1 MPPGIILNAVSEPL
15 PVYRVTAKNTSTG
28 ENKIHDDVTARRY
41 GFRGALVPGVTV
53 YAYMT
58 QPLAAAFGT
67 GWLARGTAN
76 VRFKKPVLDGEEV
89 TVTGL
94 VTARDARGVTATLT
108 AATAATPECAT
119 LTATIAAGRPTP
131 VNLAAYA
138 EAPLP
143 DPCPEATRARWES
156 VATLGT
162 PRAHYDEAAAE
173 AYLAKVTEALALYR
187 GPDGWVHPG
196 FLLEQG
202 NRAVDRNVAMGPWI
216 HVGSVVRHLGGAH
229 VGERLATRG
238 RVRSLFEKKAGDF
251 VELDLVIV
259 AGEQARPVAHV
270 LHTAIYRLAPP
281 PP

>member
-1 MPPGIILNAVSEPL
+1 DVLLEADELVLDTHAPHDETEHDHHDDDESDEGSAHAAGIILNAVSDAL

-41 GFRGALVPGVTV
+41 GFPGALVPGVTV

-94 VTARDARGVTATLT
+94 VTARAARGVTATLT

-131 VNLAAYA
+131 VN
-138 EAPLP
+138 
-143 DPCPEATRARWES
+143 
-156 VATLGT
+156 
-162 PRAHYDEAAAE
+162 
-173 AYLAKVTEALALYR
+173 
-187 GPDGWVHPG
+187 
-196 FLLEQG
+196 
-202 NRAVDRNVAMGPWI
+202 
-216 HVGSVVRHLGGAH
+216 
-229 VGERLATRG
+229 
-238 RVRSLFEKKAGDF
+238 
-251 VELDLVIV
+251 
-259 AGEQARPVAHV
+259 
-270 LHTAIYRLAPP
+270 
-281 PP
+281 